1 MLAALRHAGMEPSVP
16 AGAYYVLARA
26 GNLPGETSALKAR
39 HLLAATGVAAVAGSA
54 FFRPGRG
61 EDLLRFCFAK
71 KDHDLDEACAR
82 LRKL

>member
-1 MLAALRHAGMEPSVP
+1 MERGVP

-26 GNLPGETSALKAR
+26 SRLPGETSAQKAR
-39 HLLAATGVAAVAGSA
+39 HLLAETGVAAVAGSA

-71 KDHDLDEACAR
+71 KDADLDEACAR
-82 LRKL
+82 LRRL